1 MIEKEVLENIKSL
14 ISENKKNSI
23 LIGVSGGIDS
33 VFLVDVISK
42 LNKYHNLFNKV
53 ILVYINY
60 VFNPNSYDRLNL
72 CNKLSKKYEFPL
84 IVRKVI

>member
-42 LNKYHNLFNKV
+42 LNKYHNLFNEV
-53 ILVYINY
+53 TLVYINY

-72 CNKLSKKYEFPL
+72 CKKLSKKYEFP
-84 IVRKVI
+84 